1 MDKEKKLQ
9 LYEQAILTWGVQPQL
24 DMLDEEVGELLAAIH
39 KHKRNRVT
47 DKDVITELAD
57 VSIMVEQMSILF
69 GGYEEFVKEKNYK
82 LERLEKRL
90 NEKD

>member
-1 MDKEKKLQ
+1 
-9 LYEQAILTWGVQPQL
+9 
-24 DMLDEEVGELLAAIH
+24 MLDEEIGELLAAVH
-39 KHKRNRVT
+39 KSKRNRVT

-90 NEKD
+90 NEN